1 MKIIARCLLAAAAA
15 ASLMFA
21 TSAPAAADVP
31 PHKHCVY
38 TPSPEGYV
46 LIAEGV
52 SLEAPNNPA
61 LENFHNGVHRGVP
74 GLELRIVISIPI
86 TWEQCEPVLTEAE
99 VAAALG
105 L

>member
-1 MKIIARCLLAAAAA
+1 MKIIGRCALAAAAA

-21 TSAPAAADVP
+21 TSAPAGADVA

-52 SLEAPNNPA
+52 SLEAPNDPA
-61 LENFHNGVHRGVP
+61 LESFHYQVHRGVP
-74 GLELRIVISIPI
+74 GEELGIIIAIPI
-86 TWEQCEPVLTEAE
+86 TQEECPPLLTEAE
-99 VAAALG
+99 VFEAI
-105 L
+105 